1 MNEQQL
7 QALLND
13 VKNLRAVPVTEPEPV
28 SLKANA
34 KISSS
39 DLRCDAPCAV
49 RDVGD
54 VRRGD
59 RAAQRTG
66 EPPIR
71 PCGAGWRLGQA
82 RRRGN
87 EPPPNAKRGALAREI
102 RQTFFGVV
110 KRRLNLNDEQA
121 VKLEQAD
128 TRFQRERNLVG
139 ADERQA
145 RQSLKVALEDTT
157 GTPDNAKIDQYMTRL
172 VQAQHKRADLLEA
185 EQKELA
191 GFLTPVQRAQYFALR
206 ENLNRRIAQ
215 MNQDAGEGRRGGPPP
230 GGPPPER

>member
-1 MNEQQL
+1 MRR
-7 QALLND
+7 ALM
-13 VKNLRAVPVTEPEPV
+13 VFAVLGTF
-28 SLKANA
+28 AA
-34 KISSS
+34 TT
-39 DLRCDAPCAV
+39 A
-49 RDVGD
+49 
-54 VRRGD
+54 
-59 RAAQRTG
+59 AAQRAA

-71 PCGAGWRLGQA
+71 PRPGRAGGLGQGRA
-82 RRRGN
+82 GRGN
-87 EPPPNAKRGALAREI
+87 ELPPNAKRGALAREI

-110 KRRLNLNDEQA
+110 KRRLNLNDDQA
-121 VKLEQAD
+121 LKLEQAD

-145 RQSLKVALEDTT
+145 RQSLKIALEDTT
-157 GTPDNAKIDQYMTRL
+157 GTPDNAKVDQYMSRL

-185 EQKELA
+185 EQKELS

-215 MNQDAGEGRRGGPPP
+215 MNQDAGGRQGGPPP